1 MPGLADDDRGG
12 RCPDPGGDEQRG
24 ATLYHYLSDQDVPF
38 EYELGI
44 GQMAALLF
52 VLSAGSQGLYR
63 LHAVLSPVRRIVVT
77 LAITLLP

>member
-1 MPGLADDDRGG
+1 MTAVVDALILVATSIA
-12 RCPDPGGDEQRG
+12 G